1 MKTAGSPWLRPAA
14 WPIVSCRSVRARGA
28 FTFDHIMSGNVGQER
43 PRNRISPYEATL
55 NTRDRPLAYR
65 EQTINAIAFRV
76 SRYPRWSSRIYIYI
90 YIDRYTYVRVKET
103 ETEAV
108 SKLSASVRIPE
119 NENNRRP
126 RDHLSTE
133 RRDEGYGITLYIYRR
148 SSFDNFSF
156 RSSTREFNE
165 RAKKSSSLSLW
176 SRKLEEGRRKGR
188 GECLGEKLYGI
199 LNSFSRFWIGS

>member
-1 MKTAGSPWLRPAA
+1 MSPVDKENDERRGVHLMKTAGSPWLRPAA

-55 NTRDRPLAYR
+55 NTRDRPAAYR

-76 SRYPRWSSRIYIYI
+76 SRYPRWSSRIYTRIYI
-90 YIDRYTYVRVKET
+90 YIHVYIKET

-108 SKLSASVRIPE
+108 SNFSGSVRIPE

-126 RDHLSTE
+126 RDHLSSRNGE
-133 RRDEGYGITLYIYRR
+133 REEGYGITFYIYF
-148 SSFDNFSF
+148 SSFLLRQFLVSLA
-156 RSSTREFNE
+156 SIEVFN
-165 RAKKSSSLSLW
+165 
-176 SRKLEEGRRKGR
+176 GR
-188 GECLGEKLYGI
+188 GEKKLEVYLYG
-199 LNSFSRFWIGS
+199 LS